1 MLIKFDKPIYK
12 IMELLKATPENI
24 KKAAEFIKK
33 GKLVAFP
40 TETVYGLGAN
50 GLDSFAVAK
59 IFEAK
64 NRPSFNPLILHITEK
79 DELGRLT
86 SVTNSKIDR
95 IIDKFWPG
103 PLTLVLPKEN
113 IVPDIVTAGNPTVAV
128 RMPDHP
134 VALQLIELSQT
145 PIAAPSANL
154 FGQLS
159 PTTAEH
165 VVKQL
170 GSKVDLILDG
180 GKCKVGVE
188 STIIGFFEGE
198 VVLLRPGGIPVEEIE
213 TITGKMKKYTATE
226 KDTNPLSPGRLPFHY
241 SPEIPIRF
249 FDENIE
255 KEIGEKKVGALLLKK
270 SHTVFQFD
278 KIIYLSRNGD
288 LQEAAAN
295 LFAALHELETS
306 DLDLIYV
313 EPVPEKGL
321 GIAIMD
327 RLKKAVK
334 KYEK

>member
-1 MLIKFDKPIYK
+1 MLIKFEKPIYK
-12 IMELLKATPENI
+12 IMELLEATPENI
-24 KKAAEFIKK
+24 KKAAGLLKK

-50 GLDSFAVAK
+50 GLNPLAVTK

-64 NRPSFNPLILHITEK
+64 NRPSFNPLILHIAGKSDLTK
-79 DELGRLT
+79 LT
-86 SVTNSKIDR
+86 STTDE
-95 IIDKFWPG
+95 IIEKLTGKFWPG
-103 PLTLVLPKEN
+103 PLTLVLPKKN

-128 RMPDHP
+128 RMPGHP
-134 VALQLIELSQT
+134 VALKLIELSGT

-159 PTTAEH
+159 PTTAGH

-170 GSKVDLILDG
+170 GNKVDLILDG

-188 STIIGFFEGE
+188 STIIGFVDGE
-198 VVLLRPGGIPVEEIE
+198 IVLLRPGGIPVEEIE
-213 TITGKMKKYTATE
+213 KITGKIKKFSPE
-226 KDTNPLSPGRLPFHY
+226 DTDSNPLSPGRLPFHY
-241 SPEIPIRF
+241 SPAIPIRF
-249 FDENIE
+249 FDEKIE
-255 KEIGEKKVGALLLKK
+255 KEITGKKVGALLFKK
-270 SHTVFQFD
+270 SHTGTNFNKV
-278 KIIYLSRNGD
+278 IYLSENGD
-288 LQEAAAN
+288 LHEAAAN
-295 LFAALHELETS
+295 LFYALHELETA

-334 KYEK
+334 KYT